1 MKSYDSPLVTKPK
14 GLNFRLGKSGR
25 KKNPFFKRG
34 LCSRL
39 PLIQL
44 REEKILWEKI
54 HEIFKKHGSA
64 PSYYDQKDL
73 EVLWKLH
80 IIHKV
85 GFFIY

>member
-1 MKSYDSPLVTKPK
+1 MK
-14 GLNFRLGKSGR
+14 F
-25 KKNPFFKRG
+25 
-34 LCSRL
+34 SRSTEVL
-39 PLIQL
+39 
-44 REEKILWEKI
+44 
-54 HEIFKKHGSA
+54 